1 MSLSSVKKMTLC
13 AICVALC
20 CVLPTAFH
28 MFGPVAS
35 VLSPMHIPVL
45 LCGLVCGWP
54 YGAFCGIA
62 GPLLSSVITSMPPAA
77 ALVHMV
83 PELCVYGLAC
93 GLILG
98 LVRTGRA
105 IADLYCALV
114 PAMLLG
120 RIVGGVVRTLFMLGN
135 GQSYTLAMW
144 AGAYLVEALP
154 GIVLHLILVP
164 ALALV
169 LTKAGLV
176 PARYPKQ
183 EPDKTAAA

>member
-1 MSLSSVKKMTLC
+1 MSSVKKMTIC

-28 MFGPVAS
+28 VFGPVAS

-54 YGAFCGIA
+54 YGAVCGIA
-62 GPLLSSVITSMPPAA
+62 GPLLSSVITTMPPAA

-93 GLILG
+93 GLILK
-98 LVRTGRA
+98 LVHTGHTVT
-105 IADLYCALV
+105 DLYCALV

-120 RIVGGVVRTLFMLGN
+120 RIVGGVVRTLFLLGN

-164 ALALV
+164 TLALA

-176 PARYPKQ
+176 PARYPQ
-183 EPDKTAAA
+183 RMMGEGAAA